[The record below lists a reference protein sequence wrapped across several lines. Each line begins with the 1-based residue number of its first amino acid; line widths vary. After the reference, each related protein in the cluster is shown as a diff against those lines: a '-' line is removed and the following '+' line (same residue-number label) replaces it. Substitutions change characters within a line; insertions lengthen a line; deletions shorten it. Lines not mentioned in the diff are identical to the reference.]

1 MKTNIIMVCKITWTK
16 SDPLG
21 MASIADNSVTK
32 MTGNTDVPTPPV
44 TLKDEQIASD
54 LVKTTFPDR
63 LGDADQRIA
72 ASNAVDDLDAIL
84 HQQTGYVNVQA
95 QGSEKVINGCGFD
108 ATSDERTKATVTDQI
123 KSMKLT
129 PKVGGSVKLLV
140 EIPIGATG
148 LFYVVFTN
156 GVFPLTLVENM
167 LTIPAGATGVQ
178 LVPRGKGK
186 MTLKGFSA
194 FPSITIVGY
203 ATNAAGISAP
213 SNPFTTQILK

>member
-1 MKTNIIMVCKITWTK
+1 MKTNITMVCKITWAK
-16 SDPLG
+16 SDPLA
-21 MASIADNSVTK
+21 MASTADNAVKK
-32 MTGNTDVPTPPV
+32 MTGNTDVPLPTVP
-44 TLKDEQIASD
+44 LDELQKASD
-54 LVKTTFPDR
+54 LVKSTFPDR
-63 LGDADQRIA
+63 LGDEDQRIA
-72 ASNAVDDLDAIL
+72 ATDAVDDLDAKL
-84 HQQTGYVNVQA
+84 HTEVVYVDGQA
-95 QGSEKVINGCGFD
+95 QGSQKVINGCGFE
-108 ATSDERTKATVTDQI
+108 ATSDERTKATISDQI

-156 GVFPLTLVENM
+156 GVFPLTLVENI
-167 LTIPAGATGVQ
+167 LIIPEGATGVRV
-178 LVPRGKGK
+178 VPRGKAK